1 VSQSFE
7 EVAEAFEL
15 LDDWEERY
23 RYLIDLGRRETGL
36 SEAEKTPAHKV
47 EGCVSQVWLVSERR
61 DDGALML
68 RGDSD
73 AHIVKGLVAVL
84 LRLFSGKRPEEILAT
99 DARQAFGRLDLA
111 GHLTPSRTNGLF
123 AMVGRVRQ
131 MAGAALAG

>member
-1 VSQSFE
+1 VSQAFD
-7 EVAEAFEL
+7 EVAEAFEV
-15 LDDWEERY
+15 LDDWEDRY
-23 RYLIDLGRRETGL
+23 RYLIDLGRKETGL
-36 SEAEKTPAHKV
+36 TEAEKTAAHKV
-47 EGCVSQVWLVSERR
+47 EGCVSQVWLVGARR
-61 DDGALML
+61 DDGALVL

-99 DARQAFGRLDLA
+99 DARQSLSRLDLQ

-131 MAGAALAG
+131 MASAALAG